1 MCEASPANQM
11 SNMRPIEQLLRSS
24 QQNAKAFASNCL
36 TLPSLA
42 CSAPTPS
49 GETDASSRQ
58 AVRRSGHIDLG
69 SERCVHNPAGAIK
82 LIASKARFL
91 AYPASARIQL
101 SRRFWRKIF
110 PCHYSLRF
118 NRHE

>member
-58 AVRRSGHIDLG
+58 AVRRSGHIDEWHLVNVQVVE
-69 SERCVHNPAGAIK
+69 SQQHTSTPLSCV
-82 LIASKARFL
+82 
-91 AYPASARIQL
+91 
-101 SRRFWRKIF
+101 
-110 PCHYSLRF
+110 
-118 NRHE
+118 